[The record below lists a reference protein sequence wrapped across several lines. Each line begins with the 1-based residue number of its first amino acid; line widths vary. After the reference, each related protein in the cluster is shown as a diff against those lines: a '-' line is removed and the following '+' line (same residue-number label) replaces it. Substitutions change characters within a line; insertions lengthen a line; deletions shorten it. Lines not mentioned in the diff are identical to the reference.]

1 MIPGSGASAVTPAA
15 PLRALIQ
22 DFLEDLEERRGAS
35 ANTVRSYGTD
45 LHRFADF
52 LEAQPASGKRPA
64 RTDHV
69 DTAVLRAYLGALHE
83 RGLSNTTVARKLA
96 ALRSFYRYLTRAKVV
111 EADPARAL
119 KAPRTPGRIPTRMEM
134 EEVEALLRAPDPGA
148 ALGCRDLAIL
158 ELLYGTGL
166 RVSELVSLNLADV
179 NPNHRIL
186 RVLGKGGKER
196 VVPFGEVAADA
207 LGSWLRIRSGIQGT
221 GGDAESVFLNAR
233 GGRLSDRSVRTVVRR
248 YLGEAG
254 LVRLAGAVS
263 PHTLRHAFATHLLD
277 RGADLRAIQELL
289 GHSSLATT
297 QKYTHVSTAK
307 LFEVYSRT
315 HPRGTRGRGEEA
327 AEADRHASVGAVSVA
342 PPAPGRRAPE
352 SVPRRPRGSR

>member
-1 MIPGSGASAVTPAA
+1 MSPGSEEPAATSPA

-35 ANTVRSYGTD
+35 TNTVRSYGSD
-45 LHRFADF
+45 LSQFAEF
-52 LEAQPASGKRPA
+52 LEAEHASAKDSTRSE
-64 RTDHV
+64 HV
-69 DTAVLRAYLGALHE
+69 DTTVLRAYLGSLHE
-83 RGLSNTTVARKLA
+83 RGLSSTTVARQLA
-96 ALRSFYRYLTRAKVV
+96 ALRSLYRYLTRSGAVDM
-111 EADPARAL
+111 DPARAL

-134 EEVEALLRAPDPGA
+134 DEVEALLHAPDPTTT
-148 ALGCRDLAIL
+148 LGCRDLAIL

-179 NPNHRIL
+179 NPNNRIL

-207 LGSWLRIRSGIQGT
+207 LRPWLRARPGIQGT
-221 GGDAESVFLNAR
+221 QGDTEAVFLNAR
-233 GGRLSDRSVRTVVRR
+233 GRRLSDRSVRTVVRR

-277 RGADLRAIQELL
+277 HGADLRSIQELL
-289 GHSSLATT
+289 GHASLATT

-307 LFEVYSRT
+307 IFEVYSNT
-315 HPRGTRGRGEEA
+315 HPRSSSGSGTG
-327 AEADRHASVGAVSVA
+327 D
-342 PPAPGRRAPE
+342 
-352 SVPRRPRGSR
+352 